1 MNERIYIVIIVFLL
15 LIVLGLTYYT
25 IVLKLRKR
33 LDSAAAP
40 NDAEIIHSSQHL
52 PILIQSLNKLKL
64 DVERINQDILRIVYE
79 RTDHWLPHLHSIQ
92 EHYENVRE
100 DLQALVQQYP
110 AASAVANN
118 QRN

>member
-40 NDAEIIHSSQHL
+40 NDAQIIHSQHL

-92 EHYENVRE
+92 GHYENVRE

-110 AASAVANN
+110 AAAVANN